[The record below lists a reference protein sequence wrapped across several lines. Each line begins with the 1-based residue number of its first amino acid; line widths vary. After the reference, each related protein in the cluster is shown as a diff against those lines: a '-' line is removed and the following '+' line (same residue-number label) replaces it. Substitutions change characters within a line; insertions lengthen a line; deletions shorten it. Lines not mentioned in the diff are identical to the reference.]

1 MFLNGIK
8 VGLDIG
14 GHSVK
19 CAVFDSKKRMVKGLW
34 EAPIS
39 LVKHSINDVMSEE
52 GCYERVAVLIRSGQL
67 GSFIGKNKIYT
78 AIQRCGTV
86 SRYLELPSFTKGYTD
101 SETRMALLSQASKLI
116 PFPIDDV
123 VLSYFKVPAILPDN
137 KNNTF
142 FFVAVQKDLL
152 RRQTELL
159 NKLDMYALE
168 LYALFYKL
176 FLFTAKSL
184 LDCCHFAS
192 RWRHLEKGRFTA
204 IVHSGFNITTV
215 LVVRDGYPY
224 FVKEFSLAGK
234 DFTYLFQMYQQ
245 SSWQDAEQSKIE
257 YDTLDCKSFVEP
269 GIVKWLNEIKNA
281 LFYFTKELS
290 GSIKV
295 EQIFLSGGTAQ
306 WKHLDERVGK
316 YLEIPVKVNG
326 FYNLRCEKNDLHCN
340 NWLKCKV
347 AAGLVLDR

>member
-52 GCYERVAVLIRSGQL
+52 GCYERVAGLIRSGQL

-142 FFVAVQKDLL
+142 FFVAVQTDLL
-152 RRQTELL
+152 RRQT
-159 NKLDMYALE
+159 
-168 LYALFYKL
+168 
-176 FLFTAKSL
+176 
-184 LDCCHFAS
+184 
-192 RWRHLEKGRFTA
+192 
-204 IVHSGFNITTV
+204 
-215 LVVRDGYPY
+215 
-224 FVKEFSLAGK
+224 
-234 DFTYLFQMYQQ
+234 
-245 SSWQDAEQSKIE
+245 
-257 YDTLDCKSFVEP
+257 
-269 GIVKWLNEIKNA
+269 
-281 LFYFTKELS
+281 
-290 GSIKV
+290 
-295 EQIFLSGGTAQ
+295 
-306 WKHLDERVGK
+306 
-316 YLEIPVKVNG
+316 
-326 FYNLRCEKNDLHCN
+326 
-340 NWLKCKV
+340 
-347 AAGLVLDR
+347 